1 MSNPFDST
9 TSTDSNSF
17 LSGLKDE
24 PANAIEE
31 TKAETQSSFSEKIEA
46 SLSKDKS
53 VIGKHIKFRGELIG
67 TEDLHIEGKV
77 EGTVLMEGQNLSI
90 GKEGEIDA
98 NVHAQTIIINGKLT
112 GDVLADDIIEIRSS
126 AIVKGNLIAPRIQL
140 DDGGKF
146 RGSMD
151 MIDTDEEKKALH
163 AEFKQKLVHPHL
175 PNVANTKTEKKE
187 PVATKT
193 ETNKADDD
201 AKKK

>member
-1 MSNPFDST
+1 MSQPFDS
-9 TSTDSNSF
+9 SSATDPKSF

-24 PANAIEE
+24 PVTPVDEQPSFADRIEE
-31 TKAETQSSFSEKIEA
+31 

-53 VIGKHIKFRGELIG
+53 VIGKNIKFRGELIG
-67 TEDLHIEGKV
+67 TEDLHIEGRV

-90 GKEGEIDA
+90 GKEGEINA

-151 MIDTDEEKKALH
+151 MIDTDQEKKDLH
-163 AEFKQKLVHPHL
+163 GEFKAKLVHPHL
-175 PNVANTKTEKKE
+175 PNPGESIVSKKE
-187 PVATKT
+187 VLLPKVEDTS
-193 ETNKADDD
+193 
-201 AKKK
+201 KKK

>member
-1 MSNPFDST
+1 MSNPFDSNT
-9 TSTDSNSF
+9 ADANSF
-17 LSGLKDE
+17 LSSLKDE
-24 PANAIEE
+24 PVNAVEE
-31 TKAETQSSFSEKIEA
+31 AAKAADTQSSFSEKIEA
-46 SLSKDKS
+46 SLSKEKS
-53 VIGKHIKFRGELIG
+53 VIGKNIKFRGELIG

-126 AIVKGNLIAPRIQL
+126 AVVKGNLIAPRIQL

-151 MIDTDEEKKALH
+151 MIDTEQEKKALH
-163 AEFKQKLVHPHL
+163 GEFKEKLIHPHL
-175 PNVANTKTEKKE
+175 PNVGANKAEKKE
-187 PVATKT
+187 PVVAKDND
-193 ETNKADDD
+193 ESKKNK
-201 AKKK
+201 